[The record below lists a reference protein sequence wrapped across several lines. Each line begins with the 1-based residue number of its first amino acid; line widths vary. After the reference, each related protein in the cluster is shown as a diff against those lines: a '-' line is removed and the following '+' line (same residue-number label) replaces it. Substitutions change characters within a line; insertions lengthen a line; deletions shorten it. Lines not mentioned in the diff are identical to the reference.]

1 MERIEGFRTSTR
13 KLGRWTE
20 SRDFEV
26 RSHRGS
32 VVLDLRALPEGD
44 VEIRVDAERS
54 SLKLL
59 VPDNAIVDQW
69 DLRLTGRSKVVDWER
84 PSDAQGPRIRLVG
97 EVRKGEVRVNRG
109 GVAILSAMLT
119 KEFVE
124 DCKRAHRDGGAPTVH
139 DPVAV

>member
-1 MERIEGFRTSTR
+1 MERIEGFRTNTR

-26 RSHRGS
+26 RGHSGS
-32 VVLDLRALPEGD
+32 IVLDLRALPEGD
-44 VEIRVDAERS
+44 VEVRVDIERS

-59 VPDNAIVDQW
+59 VPDNATVDQW
-69 DLRLTGRSKVVDWER
+69 DLRLTGRSKVTDYER
-84 PSDAQGPRIRLVG
+84 PQTQDGPRIRLVG

-109 GVAILSAMLT
+109 GVAVLSAMLT
-119 KEFVE
+119 REFVE
-124 DCKRAHRDGGAPTVH
+124 DCRRAHRDGDAPTVH